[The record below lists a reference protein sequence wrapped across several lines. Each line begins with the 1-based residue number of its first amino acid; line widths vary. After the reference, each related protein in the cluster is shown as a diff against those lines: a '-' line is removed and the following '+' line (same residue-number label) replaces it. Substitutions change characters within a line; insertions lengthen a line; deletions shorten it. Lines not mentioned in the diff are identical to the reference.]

1 MHIRTYLSIYLYMC
15 IYIYIYMYFN
25 TNEIYYM
32 YIALCRGIMT
42 STVPS
47 LPHLDLLRSKLTI
60 PKTNKKQAC
69 CSEKSLI
76 SIHF

>member
-1 MHIRTYLSIYLYMC
+1 MMG
-15 IYIYIYMYFN
+15 
-25 TNEIYYM
+25 
-32 YIALCRGIMT
+32 ALQDI
-42 STVPS
+42 
-47 LPHLDLLRSKLTI
+47 DLTI

>member
-15 IYIYIYMYFN
+15 IYIYMYFN

-47 LPHLDLLRSKLTI
+47 LPHLDLLRSKLKHNAA
-60 PKTNKKQAC
+60 PAAC
-69 CSEKSLI
+69 SSL
-76 SIHF
+76 SSLPAYRLE